1 MKMKLNNNGYW
12 EINRGKTKIVVYP
25 GSDRPYKPVSFT
37 YNTDPPYTSR
47 VGLLEIGRAV
57 RSLYTEEQLFEYFCS
72 IAEQSKFIKRY
83 KYVLN
88 LLQRKGI

>member
-1 MKMKLNNNGYW
+1 MKMELNNNGYW

-47 VGLLEIGRAV
+47 VGLLEIGRG
-57 RSLYTEEQLFEYFCS
+57 C
-72 IAEQSKFIKRY
+72 
-83 KYVLN
+83 
-88 LLQRKGI
+88 